1 MARTSFVLVVMG
13 TLMLFLASVSFAD
26 VPHMI
31 TYSGYVSK
39 IHGGPLNGTFQL
51 TFSIYADTV
60 GSPADWTET
69 QPEVVVKHGMF
80 SVLLGSVNP
89 IPPLVFDGS
98 IKYLGVQVE
107 SDPELRPLK
116 PIVSVAYAYRAG
128 SAACGWTDDG
138 TVVRLENSTDSVGIG
153 TDAPG
158 EKLHVVGGGF
168 LLNTDEIGGYYCR
181 IDGNEISGGVAGGP
195 PGSHHLHIKPG
206 DNSSYLL
213 LAQDGGNVGIGTE
226 NPQERLHVI
235 GNATIEGASTV
246 WTDLIS
252 DPGSDAGINLT
263 SRGVGVNTWKI
274 MRDGASGNFLIGET
288 LPYEPWS
295 VDAFTI
301 KTNGNVGIGITSPTS
316 ELEIY
321 ADEDD
326 LVGMRITNPNTG
338 AESSEGIY
346 FSNEDGDVAFIRLYD
361 DDNASYPSQMRISNN
376 RPDGDMVLVTNN
388 GGVGVGTAPAY
399 ELDVAGQ
406 AHASSFPVSSDARLK
421 KNVKQ
426 LTNVLEKLEQIRGVS
441 FDWNELYESLGR
453 STGHREI
460 GVIAQE
466 VEAVFPQLV
475 TTWSDEEYRAVDYS
489 RLTAVLVE
497 AVKEL
502 KAENEALKQRIDAL
516 EGKGMSLPT
525 GR

>member
-1 MARTSFVLVVMG
+1 MGRKSFVFVVMG
-13 TLMLFLASVSFAD
+13 TLILFLASISSAD

-31 TYSGYVSK
+31 TYSGKVTK
-39 IHGGPLNGTFQL
+39 PQGGLINGTFQMS
-51 TFSIYADTV
+51 FSIYPDTL
-60 GSPADWTET
+60 GSSADWTET
-69 QPEVVVKHGMF
+69 QAEVEVKHSIF

-89 IPPLVFDGS
+89 IDPSVFDGS
-98 IKYLGVQVE
+98 VKYLGIQIE
-107 SDPELRPLK
+107 SDPELLPLR

-128 SAACGWTDDG
+128 DADVNCGWVDDG
-138 TVVRLENSTDSVGIG
+138 TVVRLETDTDNVGIGTASPAYKLDVVGGDIRTNVNMYANAFIADNNHNYFLAPTYSTSISVLGDIITHGDVGIG
-153 TDAPG
+153 TDGPAA
-158 EKLHVVGGGF
+158 KLHVVGGGF

-195 PGSHHLHIKPG
+195 PGSHDLHIKPG

-213 LAQDGGNVGIGTE
+213 LAEDGGNVGIGT
-226 NPQERLHVI
+226 
-235 GNATIEGASTV
+235 A
-246 WTDLIS
+246 
-252 DPGSDAGINLT
+252 
-263 SRGVGVNTWKI
+263 
-274 MRDGASGNFLIGET
+274 
-288 LPYEPWS
+288 
-295 VDAFTI
+295 
-301 KTNGNVGIGITSPTS
+301 SPTS

-321 ADEDD
+321 GDEDD
-326 LVGMRITNPNTG
+326 LVGIRITNPNTG
-338 AESSEGIY
+338 SESSEGIY
-346 FSNEDGDVAFIRLYD
+346 FLNEDGDVAFIRLYD

-376 RPDGDMVLVTNN
+376 RPDGDIVLGTSN
-388 GGVGVGTAPAY
+388 GAVGIGTAPAY

-466 VEAVFPQLV
+466 VETVFPELV

-497 AVKEL
+497 AIKEL

-516 EGKGMSLPT
+516 EDKGMSLPM